1 MESRCQTENRR
12 ETENRVS
19 TTFPAWEIHH
29 ALARLAHLADDG
41 EVADYLDM
49 FTEDAV
55 WETPAVE
62 ATGTKADRR
71 AGRADIG
78 AGAAARRASGI
89 QGPGSATRHVVHTI
103 EVTAQPDGTATSVA
117 YWAFYRS
124 TVTAPA
130 LAGLGRYDDT
140 WRLTDAGWKLAS
152 RRITLG

>member
-1 MESRCQTENRR
+1 M
-12 ETENRVS
+12 S
-19 TTFPAWEIHH
+19 TSSPAWEIHR

-41 EVADYLDM
+41 EVADYLDL

-55 WETPAVE
+55 WETPEVA

-71 AGRADIG
+71 EGRADIG
-78 AGAAARRASGI
+78 DGVIARRASGI

-103 EVTAQPDGTATSVA
+103 EVTPGPDGTATSVA

-124 TVTAPA
+124 TTSAPL

-140 WRLTDAGWKLAS
+140 WKLTGTGWRLAH